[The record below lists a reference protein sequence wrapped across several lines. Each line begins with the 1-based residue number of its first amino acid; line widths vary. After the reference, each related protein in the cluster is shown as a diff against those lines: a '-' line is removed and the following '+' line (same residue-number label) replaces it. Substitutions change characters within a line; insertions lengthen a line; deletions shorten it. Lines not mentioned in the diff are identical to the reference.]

1 MPNGNSLVA
10 GVDLGGTSLLC
21 VVADPDGKVLGEAAL
36 DTVRGK
42 GAEPVVEQVVQVVEE
57 TAKAAGVKVR
67 DLAGLG
73 VGPAGAVEPGTGV
86 VRVAPNLG
94 WKDVPLANLLRKK
107 TGLSTMVDNDVHVA
121 MLGEH
126 AYGAA
131 RGARS
136 AVAIWVGTGI
146 GGAIILDDQLWLG
159 NRGSAGEI
167 GHIVLDPKG
176 PKCGCGRRG
185 CAEAFASR
193 TAMEREV
200 RASIKKGHKSR
211 VLELMKKH
219 NKERMTSSVV
229 ERALKKDDKV
239 MKKVFHDAQDRIG
252 DLAGSLINT
261 LDPEVV
267 VIGGGLAER
276 FGERFV
282 ERIRERALGR
292 LLNTANLDR
301 VRIVPSALGSRSG
314 ALGACV
320 LSRRHLAAGT
330 GAGVRVA
337 GVRARKSA

>member
-1 MPNGNSLVA
+1 MPNGESLVA

-21 VVADPDGKVLGEAAL
+21 VVADAAGNVRGEAAL
-36 DTVRGK
+36 DTIRGK
-42 GAEPVVEQVVQVVEE
+42 GPDPVVEQVVQVVEE
-57 TAKAAGVKVR
+57 AAKAAGVRVR

-73 VGPAGAVEPGTGV
+73 VGAAGAVEPGTGI

-94 WKDVPLANLLRKK
+94 WKDVPLANLLRKE
-107 TGLSTMVDNDVHVA
+107 TGLSTVVDNDVHVA

-131 RGARS
+131 KGAHS

-146 GGAIILDDQLWLG
+146 GGAVILNDELWLG

-167 GHIVLDPKG
+167 GHVVLDPEG
-176 PKCGCGRRG
+176 PKCGCGRKG
-185 CAEAFASR
+185 CAEALASR
-193 TAMEREV
+193 TAMERDV
-200 RASIKKGHKSR
+200 RDAIKRGRKSR

-219 NKERMTSSVV
+219 QKDRMTSSVV
-229 ERALKKDDKV
+229 ERALKKGDKV
-239 MKKVFHDAQDRIG
+239 MLRVFEAAQDRIG
-252 DLAGSLINT
+252 DLAGSLVNV

-282 ERIRERALGR
+282 ERIRERAIGR
-292 LLNTANLDR
+292 LLNTANLDK
-301 VRIVPSALGSRSG
+301 VRIVPSALGARSG

-320 LSRRHLAAGT
+320 LSRKHLAAGT
-330 GAGVRVA
+330 GAGVRTL
-337 GVRARKSA
+337 GVRTRKGS